1 MKQRKP
7 ATKQTQQ
14 QTSNRFA
21 MSNCESH
28 RKPGDGKTWENE
40 DGKLKAVVLIAEPT
54 AQIGK
59 TLPSAKNNCL
69 QDQTAREKKEKNLGT
84 FKALTRHVRTW
95 IKIICLLYIYMYTFT
110 HRKRKVKKNMD
121 VAALPGN

>member
-1 MKQRKP
+1 
-7 ATKQTQQ
+7 
-14 QTSNRFA
+14 